1 VDKAKYKVA
10 TEIKRCELN
19 MAINENKP
27 IDVIDSIAE
36 EILRL
41 ADGKYELSEILDS
54 VAYKNIWSTWRSQ
67 LVSDNA
73 SRIFDGGVCIES

>member
-1 VDKAKYKVA
+1 MDKAKYKVA

-27 IDVIDSIAE
+27 IDVINSIAE

-54 VAYKNIWSTWRSQ
+54 VAYKKYLEYVEKSAHIS
-67 LVSDNA
+67 
-73 SRIFDGGVCIES
+73 

>member
-1 VDKAKYKVA
+1 MDKAKYKVA

-27 IDVIDSIAE
+27 IDVINSIAE

-54 VAYKNIWSTWRSQ
+54 VAYKKYLEYLEKLAHIS
-67 LVSDNA
+67 
-73 SRIFDGGVCIES
+73 